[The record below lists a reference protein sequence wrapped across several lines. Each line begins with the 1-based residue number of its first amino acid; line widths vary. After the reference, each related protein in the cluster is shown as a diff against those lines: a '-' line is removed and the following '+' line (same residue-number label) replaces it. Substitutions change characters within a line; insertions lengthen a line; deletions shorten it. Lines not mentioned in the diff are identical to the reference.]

1 MARSTPTLPRCPACA
16 LHTALCMCPLVT
28 PLPVRTRV
36 IIVQHVAESG
46 RSSNSGRL
54 APLTLRGAELR
65 VRGRPGAPLDP
76 EGLVDPARRV
86 CLLYPLPGAPVLA
99 PAPADPR
106 PVTLLVP
113 DGNWRQA
120 RKLVQRVPALR
131 DAAKVRLPPGPPS
144 RYRLRSHP
152 DPDRIATF
160 EAIARAL
167 GALEGPAVQARLER
181 WFDVFVERTLWT
193 RGDLPAAAVTG
204 GIPGR

>member
-16 LHTALCMCPLVT
+16 LHTALCMCPLVE
-28 PLPVRTRV
+28 PLAVQTRV
-36 IIVQHVAESG
+36 IVVQHVTESG

-65 VRGRPGAPLDP
+65 VRGRPGAPLDL
-76 EGLVDPARRV
+76 EGLVDPTRRV
-86 CLLYPLPGAPVLA
+86 RLLYPLPGAPTLA
-99 PAPADPR
+99 ADPDDPR

-131 DAAKVRLPPGPPS
+131 DATKVRLPPGPPS

-167 GALEGPAVQARLER
+167 GVLEGPAMQARLER

-193 RGDLPAAAVTG
+193 RGDLSAAAVTG